1 MSELTDKRDLLIELG
16 TEELPPKALKKLIQA
31 FEAGIKQG
39 LEKAELS
46 FSAIRSYAAPRRMA
60 VVVDGLAI
68 RQQDRVVERR
78 GPAIAAAFD
87 DEGNPTKAL
96 QGFARSCGATVDDL
110 EKLETDKGTWLAY
123 KQEQKGAETA
133 SLLVDILQQSLND
146 LPIPKRM
153 RWGTLPG
160 EFVRPIHWLV
170 LLFGDDVIPAD
181 ILGVSSGRDS
191 RGHRFHHPAKIR
203 IDSAQSYAPQLQ
215 TEGHVV
221 VDMAARRAAIHG
233 QVLELATQLGGQ
245 AVLNEDLLDE
255 VTGLVEWPVALSG
268 SFDKRFLELPAEAL
282 ISSMEEHQKYFAVRD
297 QAGEL
302 LPYFIT
308 ICNIE
313 SRDPAQVIAGNERV
327 ILPRLSDAAFFW
339 ATDRKRPL
347 ADRQAQLK
355 TIVFQNKLGTVFDK
369 SARVAKLAAVIAS
382 EIGGDAALAERAAL
396 LAKCDLVTE
405 MVGEFPDLQG
415 IMGRYYARLDGE
427 HNEVAEALDE
437 QYLPRFSGDKLPQ
450 TKTGQAVSLAEKL
463 DTLVGLFGIGQPPTG
478 VKDPFALRRA
488 ALGALRVVIENQLD
502 VDLVS
507 LLEQAQQGF
516 DVSLTEQDV
525 TTLVMRYLFER
536 LRGYASDQGFK
547 TDVFESVLAVQP
559 SRPLDFMARLY
570 AVAEFRQLEQAE
582 ALAAGNK
589 RIGNI
594 LRKND
599 AEGNVAKID
608 TALLVEPAEQALAD
622 KLHAVSSAIAPLL
635 IQADYAGV
643 LNILADMR
651 DTVDDFFEQV
661 MVMADDLAV
670 RDNRLALLNQTR
682 ALFLGVADIS
692 CLQE

>member
-1 MSELTDKRDLLIELG
+1 MSIMTDKRDLLIELG
-16 TEELPPKALKKLIQA
+16 TEELPPKALKKLIRA

-46 FSAIRSYAAPRRMA
+46 FDAIRSYAAPRRMA

-68 RQQDRVVERR
+68 RQQDRLVERR

-87 DEGNPTKAL
+87 EDGNPTKAL

-110 EKLETDKGTWLAY
+110 EKLETDKGTWLVF
-123 KQEQKGAETA
+123 KQEQQGAETA
-133 SLLVDILQQSLND
+133 SLIVDILQQSLND

-153 RWGTLPG
+153 RWGALPG
-160 EFVRPIHWLV
+160 EFVRPVHWLV
-170 LLFGDDVIPAD
+170 LLFGDDVIPAE
-181 ILGVSSGRDS
+181 ILGVTSGRDS
-191 RGHRFHHPAKIR
+191 RGHRFHHPANIR
-203 IDSAQSYAPQLQ
+203 IDSPQTYVPQLQ

-221 VDMAARRAAIHG
+221 VDMVARRAAIHG

-282 ISSMEEHQKYFAVRD
+282 ISSMEEHQKYFAVRNKTGD
-297 QAGEL
+297 L

-339 ATDRKRPL
+339 DTDRKRPL

-355 TIVFQNKLGTVFDK
+355 TIVFQNKLGSVFDK
-369 SARVAKLAAVIAS
+369 SARVAKLAAVIAH

-488 ALGALRVVIENQLD
+488 ALGALRVVIENKLD
-502 VDLVS
+502 IDLVM
-507 LLEQAQQGF
+507 LLERAQQGF
-516 DVSLTEQDV
+516 DITLTEQDA
-525 TTLVMRYLFER
+525 TAQVMRYLYDR
-536 LRGYASDQGFK
+536 LRGYAADQGFK
-547 TDVFESVLAVQP
+547 NDEFESVLAILP
-559 SRPLDFMARLY
+559 ARPLDFMARLH

-599 AEGNVAKID
+599 AEENGVKID
-608 TALLVEPAEQALAD
+608 TALLLEPAERALAE
-622 KLHAVSSAIAPLL
+622 KLQTVHLAIEPLL
-635 IQADYAGV
+635 VQADYAGI
-643 LNILADMR
+643 LTILADMR
-651 DTVDDFFEQV
+651 DTVDGFFEQV
-661 MVMADDLAV
+661 MVMADDVAV
-670 RDNRLALLNQTR
+670 RNNRLAILNQTR

>member
-1 MSELTDKRDLLIELG
+1 MSDIRDLLIELG

-31 FEAGIKQG
+31 FEASIKQG
-39 LEKAELS
+39 LEKAELD

-60 VVVDGLAI
+60 VIVDGLQV
-68 RQQDRVVERR
+68 RQQDRLVERR
-78 GPAIAAAFD
+78 GPAMTAAFD
-87 DEGNPTKAL
+87 DDGNPTKAL
-96 QGFARSCGATVDDL
+96 QGFARSCGVTVDDL
-110 EKLETDKGTWLAY
+110 EKLETDKGSWLVF

-133 SLLVDILQQSLND
+133 TLIADILQQALNE

-153 RWGTLPG
+153 RWGSLPG
-160 EFVRPIHWLV
+160 EFVRPVHWLV
-170 LLFGDDVIPAD
+170 LLFGDEVVPAD
-181 ILGVSSGRDS
+181 LLGVSSGRES
-191 RGHRFHHPAKIR
+191 RGHRFHHPENIR
-203 IDSAQSYAPQLQ
+203 IDSAQSYAPQLE

-221 VDMAARRAAIHG
+221 VDMVARRAAIHG
-233 QVLELATQLGGQ
+233 QVLELATKLGGE

-297 QAGEL
+297 KSGAL

-339 ATDRKRPL
+339 ETDRKRPL
-347 ADRQAQLK
+347 ADRQEQLK

-369 SARVAKLAAVIAS
+369 SARVAELAAVIA
-382 EIGGDAALAERAAL
+382 EQIGGDADLAERAAL

-427 HNEVAEALDE
+427 HSEVAEALDE

-488 ALGALRVVIENQLD
+488 ALGVLRVIIENKLD
-502 VDLVS
+502 VDLVT

-516 DVSLTEQDV
+516 SGTLTEQDV
-525 TTLVMRYLFER
+525 TTQVMRYLFER
-536 LRGYASDQGFK
+536 LRGYAADQGFK
-547 TDVFESVLAVQP
+547 ADVFESVLAVQP
-559 SRPLDFMARLY
+559 SRPLDFMARLQ
-570 AVAEFRQLEQAE
+570 AVAAFRQLEQAE

-599 AEGNVAKID
+599 AEGDDATID
-608 TALLVEPAEQALAD
+608 SALLVEPAERALAE
-622 KLHAVSSAIAPLL
+622 KLQAVKVMIKPLL
-635 IQADYAGV
+635 DQADYAGV
-643 LNILADMR
+643 LNTLADMR
-651 DTVDDFFEQV
+651 DTVDGFFDQV

-670 RDNRLALLNQTR
+670 RNNRLALLNQTR

>member
-1 MSELTDKRDLLIELG
+1 MSDMTEQRDLLIELG

-31 FEAGIKQG
+31 FENGIKQG

-46 FSAIRSYAAPRRMA
+46 FDAIRSYAAPRRMA
-60 VVVDGLAI
+60 VIVDGLAI
-68 RQQDRVVERR
+68 RQQDRLIERR
-78 GPAIAAAFD
+78 GPAISAAFD
-87 DEGNPTKAL
+87 DDGNPTKAL

-110 EKLETDKGTWLAY
+110 EKLETDKGTWLVF
-123 KQEQKGAETA
+123 KQEQKGADTA
-133 SLLVDILQQSLND
+133 SLIVDILQQSLND

-153 RWGTLPG
+153 RWGDLPG
-160 EFVRPIHWLV
+160 EFVRPVHWLI
-170 LLFGDDVIPAD
+170 LLFGDNVIPAEL
-181 ILGVSSGRDS
+181 LGVSSGRDS

-203 IDSAQSYAPQLQ
+203 IDTAQSYAPQLE

-221 VDMAARRAAIHG
+221 VDMVARRAAIHG

-297 QAGEL
+297 KSGAL

-339 ATDRKRPL
+339 DTDRKRPL

-382 EIGGDAALAERAAL
+382 EIGGDAVLAERAAL

-427 HNEVAEALDE
+427 HNDVAEALDE

-463 DTLVGLFGIGQPPTG
+463 DTLVGLFGVGQPPTG
-478 VKDPFALRRA
+478 IGRA
-488 ALGALRVVIENQLD
+488 HV
-502 VDLVS
+502 
-507 LLEQAQQGF
+507 
-516 DVSLTEQDV
+516 
-525 TTLVMRYLFER
+525 
-536 LRGYASDQGFK
+536 
-547 TDVFESVLAVQP
+547 
-559 SRPLDFMARLY
+559 
-570 AVAEFRQLEQAE
+570 
-582 ALAAGNK
+582 
-589 RIGNI
+589 
-594 LRKND
+594 
-599 AEGNVAKID
+599 
-608 TALLVEPAEQALAD
+608 
-622 KLHAVSSAIAPLL
+622 
-635 IQADYAGV
+635 
-643 LNILADMR
+643 
-651 DTVDDFFEQV
+651 
-661 MVMADDLAV
+661 
-670 RDNRLALLNQTR
+670 
-682 ALFLGVADIS
+682 
-692 CLQE
+692 